1 MGIPLG
7 SKEQSWR
14 VCITNDT
21 YFLIL
26 LFFLD
31 KYEVV
36 RYSGH
41 EHGHV
46 NIYSYDIYYIDYRVE
61 VLKC

>member
-21 YFLIL
+21 YFN
-26 LFFLD
+26 FTVF
-31 KYEVV
+31 V
-36 RYSGH
+36 R
-41 EHGHV
+41 
-46 NIYSYDIYYIDYRVE
+46 
-61 VLKC
+61 